1 MSDSALSTLSDDILI
16 RMASKPMAD
25 DEVPDNFSD
34 DFLMKLAQERLNSQ
48 VDTKSGAPSQ
58 VRGQV
63 AVAMRP
69 EDKLMTLRNFFPDA
83 VPVEVFDPEFGAD
96 KFGRGN
102 FIFTNPET
110 GQLTLFDEDLRI
122 FGIPVPSMGD
132 IADVGPEIAETAGGI
147 FGGIAG
153 GAAGATAG
161 APTFLGAVP
170 GAVAGAVAGEGLGSA
185 AAREAYTNIIKFFGE
200 VEDNRT
206 GLEKFG
212 DFSTTAA
219 INAAAGP
226 IVSKVAKGVKFV
238 AGAPIRYAANSLSTP
253 AKETLRRMTSAGVTD
268 PTVGQVTG
276 SPVANL
282 FEQALANAPT
292 STRIMREN
300 AQQTLIQLDEAVQN
314 LAQKYGGTRTYSE
327 AAERTMSAAQA
338 ARARYDDQVRAMYN
352 RVGELMPSDLVSD
365 APAVKKFVERYLA
378 AARTA
383 TGKPELNPALQQA
396 EKVLR
401 DANNGV
407 LTYDRLKE
415 FRTSLMHTV
424 RRAESQGA
432 LDGPQRKVK
441 ELIGYV
447 TKDLDDLVSRASAET
462 GEDVLAAYKAANKFV
477 ADNARKGGDIAFVDK
492 VIKAGEEQATG
503 ALRLVLRGTKEG
515 GDAIEALRRQFKP
528 EEFNVLS
535 GFMLGRMGLPTAS
548 AQGVAEIGEAA
559 AKEGA
564 RAISEAGF
572 SPARFI
578 TNWNNLSKEA
588 KEALF
593 AGTEYQDLVP
603 ALDDLVFTI
612 DRVGKAAAD
621 MANPSGTARALA
633 AMGTLGVFGAEAGF
647 GKLLGSEGFEYG
659 LGGLVGPY
667 AAAKLMTN
675 KDFVKW
681 LGEGVETAVYDPNSF
696 GQHVRR
702 LVQVFEVNPDIR
714 DEVRAVLQG
723 LTQDT
728 IEPMPY
734 ETSASQPPL
743 SALPEGN
750 ELKFRRKTDST
761 VADEVLP
768 NREELLAQL
777 SNIQLPQIEAP
788 AFEGMGFEPLPVVAE
803 TAAGG
808 AIDFAMSP
816 TILPR
821 AEDRELAMRT
831 RGGGIAGLI

>member
-1 MSDSALSTLSDDILI
+1 MSDSALSTLSDDILL
-16 RMASKPMAD
+16 RMASKPLAD
-25 DEVPDNFSD
+25 DELPTANFSD
-34 DFLMKLAQERLNSQ
+34 DFLMSVAQQRLNSQ
-48 VDTKSGAPSQ
+48 IDTKSGAPAQ
-58 VRGQV
+58 IREQV
-63 AVAMRP
+63 AVAARP
-69 EDKLMTLRNFFPDA
+69 EDKLATLRNFFPDA
-83 VPVEVFDPEFGAD
+83 VPVEVFDPEHGAD

-102 FIFTNPET
+102 FVFTNPET
-110 GQLTLFDEDLRI
+110 GKLTLFDEDLRL
-122 FGIPVPSMGD
+122 FGIPVPTRGD
-132 IADVGPEIAETAGGI
+132 IADVGPEIAETVGGTVGGI
-147 FGGIAG
+147 FGGAAGVAG
-153 GAAGATAG
+153 GPAGITAG
-161 APTFLGAVP
+161 AI
-170 GAVAGAVAGEGLGSA
+170 AGEGLGSA
-185 AAREAYTNIIKFFGE
+185 AAREAFANIVKFFGE

-219 INAAAGP
+219 MNAAAGP

-253 AKETLRRMTSAGVTD
+253 AKETLERMTRAGVTD

-282 FEQALANAPT
+282 FEQALANAPS

-300 AQQTLIQLDEAVQN
+300 AQQTLIQLDNAVQD
-314 LAQKYGGTRTYSE
+314 LAQKYGGRRTYSE
-327 AAERTMSAAQA
+327 AAERVMGAAQA
-338 ARARYDDQVRAMYN
+338 ARARYNDQVNAMYSK
-352 RVGELMPSDLVSD
+352 VGEMIPSDLVSD
-365 APAVKKFVERYLA
+365 APAVQAFVERYLA
-378 AARTA
+378 AAKTA
-383 TGKPELNPALQQA
+383 TGKPELNPALRQA
-396 EKVLR
+396 EMVLQ
-401 DANNGV
+401 DAKNGV
-407 LTYDRLKE
+407 LTYDRLKD
-415 FRTSLMHTV
+415 FRTSLMSTV

-432 LDGPQRKVK
+432 LNGPQRKVK

-447 TKDLDDLVSRASAET
+447 TQDLDDLVRRASLDS
-462 GEDVLAAYKAANKFV
+462 GEDVLKAYKAANDFV
-477 ADNARKGGDIAFVDK
+477 AQNARKGGDIAFIDK

-503 ALRLVLRGTKEG
+503 ALRLALRGTKEG
-515 GDAIEALRRQFKP
+515 GDAIEALRRKFEP
-528 EEFNVLS
+528 DEFNVLS

-564 RAISEAGF
+564 LAMGEAGF

-588 KEALF
+588 KDALF

-612 DRVGKAAAD
+612 DRVGKAASD

-633 AMGTLGVFGAEAGF
+633 AMGLLGVFGAEAGF

-675 KDFVKW
+675 KDFVNW
-681 LGEGVETAVYDPNSF
+681 LGEGVQKAVYDPNSF
-696 GQHVRR
+696 GQHTRR
-702 LVQVFEVNPDIR
+702 LIQVFEVNPDIR

-728 IEPMPY
+728 IEPMPF

-750 ELKFRRKTDST
+750 ELKFRQKADST
-761 VADEVLP
+761 VANKVLP
-768 NREELLAQL
+768 DREELLARL
-777 SNIQLPQIEAP
+777 NNIQLPQLDMP
-788 AFEGMGFEPLPVVAE
+788 AFEPLPVGAE
-803 TAAGG
+803 TGAGG
-808 AIDFAMSP
+808 AMDFALSP
-816 TILPR
+816 TIVPR

-831 RGGGIAGLI
+831 RGSGGIAGLV

>member
-1 MSDSALSTLSDDILI
+1 MSETALSTLSDDILL
-16 RMASKPMAD
+16 RMASGS
-25 DEVPDNFSD
+25 PDSVDPSAAGYSN

-48 VDTKSGAPSQ
+48 VDTKSGAPPQ
-58 VRGQV
+58 VREQV

-83 VPVEVFDPEFGAD
+83 VPVEVFDPEFGAE
-96 KFGRGN
+96 KYGRGN
-102 FIFTNPET
+102 FVFTNPET
-110 GQLTLFDEDLRI
+110 GQPTLFDEDLRL
-122 FGIPVPSMGD
+122 FGIPVPSRGD
-132 IADVGPEIAETAGGI
+132 ISDVGPEIFETVGGI
-147 FGGIAG
+147 FGGIAL
-153 GAAGATAG
+153 GAAGLPGGPPGVAAG
-161 APTFLGAVP
+161 IAV
-170 GAVAGAVAGEGLGSA
+170 GEGLGSA
-185 AAREAYTNIIKFFGE
+185 AAREAYINIIKFFGE

-226 IVSKVAKGVKFV
+226 IVSKVAQGVKFV

-253 AKETLRRMTSAGVTD
+253 AKETLERMTRAGVTD
-268 PTVGQVTG
+268 PTAGQVTG

-300 AQQTLIQLDEAVQN
+300 AQQTLIQLDQAVQN
-314 LAQKYGGTRTYSE
+314 LAQRYGGTRTYSE

-352 RVGELMPSDLVSD
+352 KVGELMPPDLVSD
-365 APAVKKFVERYLA
+365 APAVRDFVERYLA
-378 AARTA
+378 SARTA
-383 TGKPELNPALQQA
+383 TGKPELNPALRQA
-396 EKVLR
+396 ERVLQ
-401 DANNGV
+401 DAKDGV
-407 LTYDRLKE
+407 LNYDRLKE

-432 LDGPQRKVK
+432 LDGPQRRVK

-447 TKDLDDLVSRASAET
+447 TKDLDDLVESAGSRQMDLFDGRSGST
-462 GEDVLAAYKAANKFV
+462 LGEEVLRRYKAANKFV
-477 ADNARKGGDIAFVDK
+477 ADNARKGGDIAFIDK
-492 VIKAGEEQATG
+492 VIRAGEEQATG

-515 GDAIEALRRQFKP
+515 GDSIEALRRKFTP

-548 AQGVAEIGEAA
+548 AQGVSEIGEAA

-578 TNWNNLSKEA
+578 SNWNSLSKEA

-633 AMGTLGVFGAEAGF
+633 AMGTLGVFGLDIGSAGF
-647 GKLLGSEGFEYG
+647 GYG
-659 LGGLVGPY
+659 LSGLVGPY
-667 AAAKLMTN
+667 ASAKLLTN

-681 LGEGVETAVYDPNSF
+681 LANGVETAVYDPNSF

-803 TAAGG
+803 TAAGMG
-808 AIDFAMSP
+808 MDLAMSP